1 MNSKNNNLTIFVI
14 MGTIFFTIFLCPS
27 SFAAE
32 GTSKARIIWDNIM
45 LFVNFGILV
54 AAFIKFGKTPLVD
67 FLQGERKK
75 VREKIEAIEDQLHKA
90 DSLMKAE
97 ADKFASIDERIK
109 ETREQIIALGE
120 KEKQRIIEK
129 AELLAHHM
137 IEDARNEAEYR
148 LEKAKKTY
156 GAEMLETA
164 VSIALGDLESRLT
177 QEDDEDIV
185 KKMVDQFSIGLD
197 AGKQRLA

>member
-1 MNSKNNNLTIFVI
+1 
-14 MGTIFFTIFLCPS
+14 
-27 SFAAE
+27 
-32 GTSKARIIWDNIM
+32 
-45 LFVNFGILV
+45 
-54 AAFIKFGKTPLVD
+54 LVD

-164 VSIALGDLESRLT
+164 VSIALRDLESRLT

-197 AGKQRLA
+197 TGKQRLA